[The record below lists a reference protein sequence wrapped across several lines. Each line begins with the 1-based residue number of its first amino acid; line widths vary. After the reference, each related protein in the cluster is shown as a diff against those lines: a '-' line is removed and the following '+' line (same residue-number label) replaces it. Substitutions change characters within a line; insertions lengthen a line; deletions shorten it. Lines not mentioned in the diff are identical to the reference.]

1 MHDTYIIAYR
11 STLTAC
17 GVAIILVMDTWVYW
31 HLGLMRGMATL
42 PKVCTELLVVK
53 DKVRRPQVRPQVSL
67 GQVHGM

>member
-1 MHDTYIIAYR
+1 MHDTYIVHNTGY
-11 STLTAC
+11 
-17 GVAIILVMDTWVYW
+17 GHMGVYW